1 MWRWGGG
8 GDLQR
13 VASQRR
19 AAPAST
25 VSTHRYTWANSGTGQ
40 EKHQPPSSPHLLP
53 HPGALNL
60 GRRRRH
66 RRRRLLTSACLHV
79 DPQTATTPARPLFF
93 HRSPI
98 LKRCLL
104 RMYVRSYFFYRTSLP
119 INASVKKNKNKSK
132 QRRTIRRHEQNNKQT
147 KKKKKKKFTFWLGR
161 EKMAVHCA
169 VCPGTLQ
176 KENHHDGATQWQF

>member
-1 MWRWGGG
+1 MDVGEGVGGG
-8 GDLQR
+8 RDLQR

-60 GRRRRH
+60 GRRRR
-66 RRRRLLTSACLHV
+66 LLTSACLHV

-98 LKRCLL
+98 LKRC
-104 RMYVRSYFFYRTSLP
+104 MYAAIFSIAHLSRLMHP
-119 INASVKKNKNKSK
+119 LKKTKKNKSK

-147 KKKKKKKFTFWLGR
+147 KKKKKEEVYILVR
-161 EKMAVHCA
+161 
-169 VCPGTLQ
+169 
-176 KENHHDGATQWQF
+176 